1 MQTDDLNIESN
12 AANARQILDLIKGH
26 KQETQLLLNISEQQ
40 QEDNRLLRTKI
51 SELRIENQEIRTENE
66 QLKHIIKELEQ
77 RVADLLHNT
86 TTVHVAGDMV
96 NTKNIAQ
103 IYTTTQSALS
113 LASNL

>member
-51 SELRIENQEIRTENE
+51 QELRTENE
-66 QLKHIIKELEQ
+66 QQKLIIKELEQ

-113 LASNL
+113 MASNL